1 MTTVLQ
7 SVEALRTWR
16 GNLGPKQSLGFV
28 PTMGA
33 LHRGHLSLMALS
45 QSQSDVTIASIFVN
59 PLQFGPNEDLAKYPR
74 PIEKDLAL
82 LEEQGVDA
90 VFMPGVSDLYAP
102 GSSTYVVEE
111 TVSLP
116 MCGAIRPGHYRGVA
130 TVVLKLLNLVQPS
143 SAYFGQKDAQ
153 QCAVLER
160 MVRDLNVPVR
170 LVRGDIVREDDG
182 LAMSSRNIYLSE
194 DHRRIAPRIFESLET
209 VRNAF
214 AKGEHDALRLAALGR
229 SVLEKEPA
237 FEVQYW
243 DVRHPSTLE
252 SLDTVGEDG
261 ALCAVAAR
269 LGETRLIDNLII

>member
-1 MTTVLQ
+1 MTIVLKDIE
-7 SVEALRTWR
+7 SLRNWR
-16 GNLGPKQSLGFV
+16 RELGPTRSVGFV

-45 QSQSDVTIASIFVN
+45 QSQSDVTITSIFVN
-59 PLQFGPNEDLAKYPR
+59 PLQFGPHEDLAKYPR
-74 PIEKDLAL
+74 PVEKDLAL

-90 VFMPGVSDLYAP
+90 VFMPGVADLYAP

-116 MCGAIRPGHYRGVA
+116 MCGSIRPGHYRGVA

-143 SAYFGQKDAQ
+143 TAYFGQKDAQ

-182 LAMSSRNIYLSE
+182 LAMSSRNVYLSE
-194 DHRRIAPRIFESLET
+194 EHRRIAPQIFASLEA

-214 AKGEHDALRLAALGR
+214 AGGERDASRLAALGR

-252 SLDTVGEDG
+252 NIETVGADG